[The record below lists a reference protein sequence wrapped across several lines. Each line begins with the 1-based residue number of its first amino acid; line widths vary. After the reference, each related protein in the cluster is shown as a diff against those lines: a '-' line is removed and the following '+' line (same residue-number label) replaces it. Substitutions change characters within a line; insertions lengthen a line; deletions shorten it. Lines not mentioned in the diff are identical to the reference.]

1 MIICLSFIG
10 TLPSYIVECVH
21 QIRLFFSGD
30 VYLIINDLESPYIDV
45 MKQLDF
51 KVIVVDYAYVR
62 SLVFDDL
69 VSRKR
74 EKLFYIEDLKGRE
87 ELILRSFER
96 FFLLQNLM
104 MGGHWNDGGN
114 LKDCLFLEL
123 DNLIYDDPNKWV
135 DIFSKNELCYM
146 FDNMNRCSS
155 GIMYVK
161 SWNSLTGFLNECV
174 EYIENNE
181 DEFLCE
187 MNALFYYYLKERESV
202 QLLPIYWNN
211 TLWYSELSYMG
222 YKGFGGW
229 GDWDGCIF
237 DAAGIGIYLLGIDPF
252 HTNGEIIL
260 NQRAQWSQIDYTI
273 ENIKW
278 EVDDLG
284 FRRPFVWGNGRWIL
298 VNNLHVHSKDLKSG
312 LSKPLMVSN
321 EV

>member
-74 EKLFYIEDLKGRE
+74 ENLFYIEDLKGRE

-146 FDNMNRCSS
+146 FDNINRFSS

-161 SWNSLTGFLNECV
+161 SWNSLTGLLNECM
-174 EYIENNE
+174 EYIENKE
-181 DEFLCE
+181 DEFLC
-187 MNALFYYYLKERESV
+187 
-202 QLLPIYWNN
+202 
-211 TLWYSELSYMG
+211 
-222 YKGFGGW
+222 
-229 GDWDGCIF
+229 
-237 DAAGIGIYLLGIDPF
+237 
-252 HTNGEIIL
+252 
-260 NQRAQWSQIDYTI
+260 
-273 ENIKW
+273 
-278 EVDDLG
+278 
-284 FRRPFVWGNGRWIL
+284 
-298 VNNLHVHSKDLKSG
+298 
-312 LSKPLMVSN
+312 
-321 EV
+321 